1 MKAVAYLDT
10 KSVVFDTR
18 IRRLFFF
25 FLKTD
30 LHEFWNKMLIVYI
43 LLQNLVVE
51 YFLLKTFKEQTDHN
65 RLLSNI
71 PKLNVMH

>member
-1 MKAVAYLDT
+1 MKAVTYLDT

-30 LHEFWNKMLIVYI
+30 LHEFWNKVFIEYI
-43 LLQNLVVE
+43 LLQNVVLYLVAE
-51 YFLLKTFKEQTDHN
+51 YIFTE
-65 RLLSNI
+65 I
-71 PKLNVMH
+71 V